1 MLRSLTSNIGHNLI
15 STGVSR
21 ATLPRLAAGIPIAS
35 FNRYQSSKTG
45 GVNSPSSST
54 PYSKAKAFH
63 RQLPFVPTLQPSA
76 EEAVNNILY
85 NTPPKSNAPETRHI
99 LNCLV
104 RNEPGVLSRVSGV
117 LAARGFN
124 IDSLVVAK
132 TEVPDL
138 SRMTIIF
145 KGQNTP
151 IEQARRQL
159 EDVVPVYA
167 VLDYTNTKLVER
179 ELLLVKCSI
188 LGPEMLHKQLPDS
201 FYEKS
206 HASEHEGEEDEST
219 PSAHLRKTFSH
230 LRALTELARL
240 FDGKVV
246 DVSSDSVIIELCAK
260 PSRLNS
266 FMKLLKPFGILEAS
280 RTGAMAMPRSPV
292 LDHYE
297 PQQEHFIEEDGD
309 VDATMLPPG

>member
-1 MLRSLTSNIGHNLI
+1 MLRSMSI
-15 STGVSR
+15 
-21 ATLPRLAAGIPIAS
+21 AAGRSLTLASTTRSVMPRMAPGMPIATFHRYYS
-35 FNRYQSSKTG
+35 AKNSTTSVSGLAFKKANRH
-45 GVNSPSSST
+45 
-54 PYSKAKAFH
+54 H
-63 RQLPFVPTLQPSA
+63 RQLPFVPTIQPSA

-85 NTPPKSNAPETRHI
+85 NTPGPASGPETRHI

-124 IDSLVVAK
+124 IDSLVVAN

-138 SRMTIIF
+138 SRMTIVF

-159 EDVVPVYA
+159 EDVVPVWA

-179 ELLLVKCSI
+179 ELLLVKTSI
-188 LGPEMLHKQLPDS
+188 LGPEMLHKQLPDT
-201 FYEKS
+201 YQED
-206 HASEHEGEEDEST
+206 HEHEISDDDEEGSG
-219 PSAHLRKTFSH
+219 SSHLRKTFSH

-260 PSRLNS
+260 PSRINS

-297 PQQEHFIEEDGD
+297 PQQEHAIEDDNG
-309 VDATMLPPG
+309 VDASMLPPG

>member
-1 MLRSLTSNIGHNLI
+1 MLRSL
-15 STGVSR
+15 STAAGRSLTVANSTR
-21 ATLPRLAAGIPIAS
+21 SVIPRLVPSLPIATCH
-35 FNRYQSSKTG
+35 RYQSTSA
-45 GVNSPSSST
+45 ST
-54 PYSKAKAFH
+54 TLTSGLSFKKAKRHH
-63 RQLPFVPTLQPSA
+63 RQLPFVQTVQPSA

-85 NTPPKSNAPETRHI
+85 NTPGPSSGPETRHI
-99 LNCLV
+99 LSCLV

-124 IDSLVVAK
+124 IDSLVVAN

-159 EDVVPVYA
+159 EDVVPVWA
-167 VLDYTNTKLVER
+167 VLDYTNTVLVER
-179 ELLLVKCSI
+179 ELLLVKTSI
-188 LGPEMLHKQLPDS
+188 LGPEMLHKQLPDT
-201 FYEKS
+201 YHE
-206 HASEHEGEEDEST
+206 EHDHGDDLEHHDEEGSG
-219 PSAHLRKTFSH
+219 SAHLRNTFSH

-260 PSRLNS
+260 PSRINS

-292 LDHYE
+292 HDQYE
-297 PQQEHFIEEDGD
+297 PQQEHSIEETG
-309 VDATMLPPG
+309 VDASMLPPG